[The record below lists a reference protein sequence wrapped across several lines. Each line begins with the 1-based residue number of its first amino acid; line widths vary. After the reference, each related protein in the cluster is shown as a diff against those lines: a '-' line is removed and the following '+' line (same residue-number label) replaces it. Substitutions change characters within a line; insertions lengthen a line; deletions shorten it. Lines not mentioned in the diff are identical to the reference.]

1 MRSIVPTGRHE
12 AFRDVLLA
20 ELRRAFAEL
29 RRAFADLPAEEMLAV
44 TCQIVG
50 QMIAFQDQRR
60 FTPQAVMNMVEANI
74 EKGNQDAIASL
85 MAAPA
90 AGHA

>member
-12 AFRDVLLA
+12 AFRDVLL
-20 ELRRAFAEL
+20 AEL

-60 FTPQAVMNMVEANI
+60 FTPQAVMNMVQANI
-74 EKGNQDAIASL
+74 EKGNRDAIASL